1 MFDVLF
7 QSAKI
12 GNLSLKNRL
21 IMAAMGNALADED
34 GQVTQAM
41 LDYYHPRAKGGVGL
55 VITQFVAISR
65 SDLMP
70 QNLGLYDDRFI
81 AGISRLVDEVHR
93 QNVLVCIQLMHPGLL
108 LLLMKGLPAEQ
119 TLKVPSLNALLPK
132 DRNYRELSAAE
143 IEGYIRDFVA
153 AAQRA
158 KDCGADAV
166 EVHACHGCLLSSF
179 LSPVLNRRSDLYGGS
194 PENRARFVEQVVA
207 GIKEK
212 TGQGFPLIAR
222 INGRDDIPGGVK
234 PDEVVKYARILQ
246 AAGAD
251 AISLSSGL
259 EYWSTLMAPS
269 YLTQPGVVIP
279 IAQQVKQQISLPVIV
294 AGKIPPALAAQT
306 VAEDKADFIALGR
319 PLLADPQLPDKLQ
332 AGELKEISQ
341 CLYCNNCLRSSWRSC
356 TVNPCLFRE
365 SAFSLFPSRQPRKI
379 MVIGGGPAGLQ
390 AAVLAKMKGHQVT
403 LYEKEPELGGQWR
416 IASSLPGK
424 GGYAAIIN
432 YLKSQLEKYQV
443 PVFCGFEVTKEV
455 VLTAKPDVVILAAG
469 AAPMGA
475 SFAGLSGMK
484 AAQANDII
492 SGKVEVIGKSVVLGS
507 TIVAMETAVLLASQG
522 KEVILVSPGTLGGRK
537 GPDDLITYRGLMRR
551 ILHLR
556 VPLYLNSLVLEGAPK
571 DLLIRFGEEILSIPC
586 DTLVL
591 ATGVQPVDKLAA
603 ELKGLGPEV
612 YAIGDCMMPG
622 NAAQATFSA
631 ARLIMKL

>member
-1 MFDVLF
+1 MFEALF
-7 QSAKI
+7 QSGKI
-12 GNLSLKNRL
+12 GSLHLKNRL
-21 IMAAMGNALADED
+21 IMAAMGNALADEN

-41 LDYYHPRAKGGVGL
+41 LDHYRTRAAGGVGL
-55 VITQFVAISR
+55 VTTQFVAISR
-65 SDLMP
+65 SDIMP
-70 QNLGLYDDRFI
+70 YNLALYDDCFMT
-81 AGISRLVDEVHR
+81 GISRLIEEIHR
-93 QNVLVCIQLMHPGLL
+93 QNIPVCIQLMHPGLL
-108 LLLMKGLPAEQ
+108 LLLIKSLPAEQ

-132 DRNYRELSAAE
+132 DRNYREISAAE
-143 IEGYIRDFVA
+143 IESYVQDFVT
-153 AAQRA
+153 AAQRVQ
-158 KDCGADAV
+158 DCGADAV

-212 TGQGFPLIAR
+212 TGKGFPLIAR

-234 PDEVVKYARILQ
+234 PDEVVKYAQILQ
-246 AAGAD
+246 SAGAD
-251 AISLSSGL
+251 AISISSGL

-269 YLTQPGVVIP
+269 YLTSPGVIIP
-279 IAQQVKQQISLPVIV
+279 ISQQVKQKVSLPVIV
-294 AGKIPPALAAQT
+294 AGKIPPALAEQAVSEGQT
-306 VAEDKADFIALGR
+306 DFVAMGR

-332 AGELKEISQ
+332 AGELKEIAQ

-356 TVNPCLFRE
+356 TVNPFLYRD
-365 SAFSLFPSRQPRKI
+365 STFSIVPSGKPRKI
-379 MVIGGGPAGLQ
+379 MVIGGGLAGMQ
-390 AAVLAKMKGHQVT
+390 AAVLGKIKGHEVK
-403 LYEKEPELGGQWR
+403 LYEKETYLGGQWR
-416 IASSLPGK
+416 IASNLPGK

-432 YLKSQLEKYQV
+432 YLKHQLEKYQV
-443 PVFCGFEVTKEV
+443 LVFCGCEVTKEV
-455 VLTAKPDVVILAAG
+455 VITSKPDVVILATG

-475 SFAGLSGMK
+475 GFPGLSGMK

-522 KEVILVSPGTLGGRK
+522 KEVILVSPGNLGGRK
-537 GPDDLITYRGLMRR
+537 GPDDLITYRGLLRR

-571 DLLIRFGEEILSIPC
+571 DILIRFGEEILSIPC

-612 YAIGDCMMPG
+612 YAIGDCMMSG